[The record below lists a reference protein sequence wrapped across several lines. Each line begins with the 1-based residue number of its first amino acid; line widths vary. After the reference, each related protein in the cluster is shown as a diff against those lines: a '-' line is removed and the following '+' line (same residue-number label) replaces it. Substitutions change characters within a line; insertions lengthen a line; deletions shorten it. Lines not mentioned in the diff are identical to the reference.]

1 MSMRSAQK
9 AAGIVVRLMFHVGGC
24 CKMLD
29 LRVRVESRLLSKK
42 PFETRVY
49 AKTCYNHVPPLHHN
63 EGEKVDTL
71 RLKEQ
76 VVCQLGGVITKI

>member
-1 MSMRSAQK
+1 MRSAQK
-9 AAGIVVRLMFHVGGC
+9 AAGIVVRLMLHVGGC

-42 PFETRVY
+42 RLRHRGQRIR
-49 AKTCYNHVPPLHHN
+49 KHNHVPPLHHN
-63 EGEKVDTL
+63 EGKKVDTL

-76 VVCQLGGVITKI
+76 VIGQLGGIIAKL